1 MCLDSP
7 LGRIYCIIEKGKSGE
22 GGVCFMQRHS
32 FASLALCTL
41 LLLPLAGCGATAV
54 VTNAQAT
61 RESGLTVSGLY
72 LGGSMR
78 AADLATLEQLQNMA
92 DPVQMAQR
100 MEALAAE
107 LDEFCAAQ
115 PGSFS
120 VYLQDLTSGQEYT
133 YKADTLY
140 YPASTLKAPYALWL
154 CQRDDAG
161 EIDLDTPLPNQFVG
175 RMQGT
180 ALEKYNDFST
190 IPARAAICAMIVNSD
205 NNAATLL
212 TTQWPAG
219 EDSGFPQFLADLGF
233 AAADTCTITPERHI
247 LGMASAADLGRAM
260 EALFLYFD
268 CGTDNA
274 PFLKQC
280 LLAADHEILYVPKG
294 VAAAKKYGSWDY
306 AYHDTAIVYAAHPY
320 ILVCMTDQGNAAVD
334 FPPAATAAMQE
345 LGKRVYEGLND

>member
-1 MCLDSP
+1 
-7 LGRIYCIIEKGKSGE
+7 
-22 GGVCFMQRHS
+22 MQRHS

-140 YPASTLKAPYALWL
+140 YPASTLKVPYALWL

-190 IPARAAICAMIVNSD
+190 IPARAAIRAMIVNSD
-205 NNAATLL
+205 NNAVTLL

-294 VAAAKKYGSWDY
+294 VAAAKKYGSWNY
-306 AYHDTAIVYAAHPY
+306 AYHDAAIVYAAHPY
-320 ILVCMTDQGNAAVD
+320 ILVCMTDQGDAAVD

>member
-1 MCLDSP
+1 
-7 LGRIYCIIEKGKSGE
+7 
-22 GGVCFMQRHS
+22 MQRHS

-54 VTNAQAT
+54 VPDAQAT

-154 CQRDDAG
+154 CQRDDARG
-161 EIDLDTPLPNQFVG
+161 D
-175 RMQGT
+175 
-180 ALEKYNDFST
+180 
-190 IPARAAICAMIVNSD
+190 
-205 NNAATLL
+205 
-212 TTQWPAG
+212 
-219 EDSGFPQFLADLGF
+219 
-233 AAADTCTITPERHI
+233 
-247 LGMASAADLGRAM
+247 
-260 EALFLYFD
+260 
-268 CGTDNA
+268 
-274 PFLKQC
+274 
-280 LLAADHEILYVPKG
+280 
-294 VAAAKKYGSWDY
+294 
-306 AYHDTAIVYAAHPY
+306 
-320 ILVCMTDQGNAAVD
+320 
-334 FPPAATAAMQE
+334 
-345 LGKRVYEGLND
+345 